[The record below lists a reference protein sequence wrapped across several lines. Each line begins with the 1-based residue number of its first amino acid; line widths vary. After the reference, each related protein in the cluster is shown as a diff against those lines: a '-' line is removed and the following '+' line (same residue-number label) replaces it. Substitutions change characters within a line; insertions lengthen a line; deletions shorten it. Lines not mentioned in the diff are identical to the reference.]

1 MEAAWHQMS
10 YFLGSEVATG
20 SVIKKHDKTRGLATC
35 QRPYHK
41 EKPPI
46 GSTAGNSWEMALRDP
61 SARAPTTS
69 TNCSAPGKH
78 GSKAEEQQKRVGTI
92 ALLFLQHGINKPQA
106 LHSKP
111 LDQGKI
117 ELNKANY
124 VLLMVV
130 YPLKI

>member
-1 MEAAWHQMS
+1 MGLETGRHQTS
-10 YFLGSEVATG
+10 CFLGSEVTTA
-20 SVIKKHDKTRGLATC
+20 SVIRKHDKTGGLANC
-35 QRPYHK
+35 QRPYHR

-69 TNCSAPGKH
+69 TNCFAPGKQ
-78 GSKAEEQQKRVGTI
+78 SREQQKSVGTFT
-92 ALLFLQHGINKPQA
+92 LLFLQHGINKPQA

-130 YPLKI
+130 YLLKI